1 MDHARASRAAEAPIA
16 PVKLSSKKLDMGTF
30 NRLFEENRLPDP
42 TRDNGY
48 GDWMSSQGGDDSIA
62 ADPRLKGKFN
72 QSNFESVFRERALQQ
87 TAGTEIMKRLEPD
100 AIFAPGGTELG
111 ADPRNFTAAFGS
123 DTQFTDLK
131 EAYTTGSTV
140 FQEVADVRVVERSA
154 RSVADAKRL
163 RETEMSRV
171 DPDEASRIAAAAVA
185 LERREAERRRRAAQ
199 SDVAT
204 EAWAEQMRR
213 RMLVTDR

>member
-1 MDHARASRAAEAPIA
+1 
-16 PVKLSSKKLDMGTF
+16 
-30 NRLFEENRLPDP
+30 
-42 TRDNGY
+42 
-48 GDWMSSQGGDDSIA
+48 MSSQGGDDSIA